1 MNLFVK
7 ASLLTLARKGLD
19 LKKANEIELIEITAF
34 GGTIWNV
41 ILKLHGM
48 DIDMATRLVTPEL
61 IPPSKVDLVKMKE
74 SFMSTCHFEV
84 ECNDF
89 LCQINIEKS
98 SIGYGCKIAT
108 NNDHLRISN
117 TSVAP
122 YSRICNN

>member
-74 SFMSTCHFEV
+74 SFMSTCLFEV
-84 ECNDF
+84 ECNDI
-89 LCQINIEKS
+89 LYQINIEKS